1 MAAPQSDAFKKAIED
16 SKKLTSKPGPDELLQ
31 LYGNR
36 HLTPP
41 RHVPIPANMLSSRT
55 ALYKVG
61 TGEDFSKAGGKA
73 KHKAWE
79 KVVNEG
85 VTPEAAQEQYVK
97 LVEELKEKYGYDEN
111 KVPEAVGGN

>member
-31 LYGNR
+31 LY
-36 HLTPP
+36 
-41 RHVPIPANMLSSRT
+41 
-55 ALYKVG
+55 ALYK
-61 TGEDFSKAGGKA
+61 GKA
-73 KHKAWE
+73 KHNAWK
-79 KVVNEG
+79 KVVDDS
-85 VTPEAAQEQYVK
+85 VTPDAAQEQYVK

>member
-31 LYGNR
+31 LY
-36 HLTPP
+36 
-41 RHVPIPANMLSSRT
+41 

-61 TGEDFSKAGGKA
+61 TANTLLQGKA
-73 KHKAWE
+73 KYNAWK
-79 KVVNEG
+79 KVVDDS
-85 VTPEAAQEQYVK
+85 VTPDAAQEQYVK

>member
-31 LYGNR
+31 LY
-36 HLTPP
+36 
-41 RHVPIPANMLSSRT
+41 

-61 TGEDFSKAGGKA
+61 TAPLRPPQHRQKANTLLQGKA
-73 KHKAWE
+73 KYNAWK
-79 KVVNEG
+79 KVVDDS
-85 VTPEAAQEQYVK
+85 VTPDAAQEQYVK

>member
-36 HLTPP
+36 KLPSIP
-41 RHVPIPANMLSSRT
+41 PANTDRKLT
-55 ALYKVG
+55 HFLQ
-61 TGEDFSKAGGKA
+61 GKA
-73 KHKAWE
+73 KYNAWK
-79 KVVNEG
+79 KVVEEG
-85 VTPEAAQEQYVK
+85 VTPDNAQEQYVK

-111 KVPEAVGGN
+111 KVPEAVGQN